1 MSNYATLA
9 DLKNASGVDT
19 SDFAK
24 KTYLA
29 NLKFNL
35 DKLDFDKLKNVQRN
49 SNNLKSKVDKLD
61 IGELVPTPV
70 NLSKL
75 NDIVKNDVAKK
86 DAYNAQIKNI

>member
-35 DKLDFDKLKNVQRN
+35 NKLDFDKLKNVQRN

-61 IGELVPTPV
+61 IDELVPTTV